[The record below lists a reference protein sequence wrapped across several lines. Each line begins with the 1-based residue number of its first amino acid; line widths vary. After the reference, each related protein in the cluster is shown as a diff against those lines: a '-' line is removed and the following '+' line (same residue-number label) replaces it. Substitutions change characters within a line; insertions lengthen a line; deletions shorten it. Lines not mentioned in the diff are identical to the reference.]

1 VLKKYFLLSMM
12 KKVNVFV
19 ETDIL
24 LFKKVGVI
32 KFRKR
37 RRNESFLHKDIYIV
51 TNDVRYILFS
61 ELSIYQQPLM
71 F

>member
-1 VLKKYFLLSMM
+1 MM
-12 KKVNVFV
+12 KKVNIFV

-37 RRNESFLHKDIYIV
+37 RRNESFLLKDIYIV

-61 ELSIYQQPLM
+61 ELSIHQQPLM